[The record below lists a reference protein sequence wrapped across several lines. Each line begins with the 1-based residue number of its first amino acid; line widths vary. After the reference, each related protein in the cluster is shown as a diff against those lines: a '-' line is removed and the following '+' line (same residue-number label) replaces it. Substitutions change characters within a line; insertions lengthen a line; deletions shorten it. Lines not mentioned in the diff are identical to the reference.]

1 MVHMDGYIPA
11 GRIKSARER
20 ERERC
25 GTIQKAENE
34 LRVDPTHLHSA
45 PLPAGIIVIHVDHR
59 TGGNNVSSSHLI
71 SNAASSRFPHTIYGT
86 GVMCES

>member
-11 GRIKSARER
+11 GRIKSA
-20 ERERC
+20 RERC